1 MPSIITLQWPKSAA
15 CISGQRALAGNEAKC
30 ILARDVATSHAQERD
45 ELSFEIQ
52 GV

>member
-15 CISGQRALAGNEAKC
+15 CISGKRALAGNEAKC
-30 ILARDVATSHAQERD
+30 ILARDVATSHAQRD